1 MPLDFED
8 MSRYHAEG
16 LQRVARVIAGN
27 PVYDQLMVHRL
38 SSAEADP
45 IFAANDVAAKRS
57 IAIDRL
63 RKSITGARHSVFF
76 PEFDG
81 FCCDG
86 NTKNNIREFEFFDE
100 LCKPIG
106 VSVLGQNLA
115 SLPRVSVGQLSALQS
130 RIAGLILRDLEEYYE
145 NTGNITASLIQQ
157 HAAYSRYF
165 FSSILSFFSSGAVL
179 PTALVTANDHSPARV
194 ATSMVMKAA
203 GVPRIYLQHAEVTR
217 LFPPLD
223 FEFNVLRNLKSLHT
237 YEALG
242 AVDRRTTFVI
252 SRQSESFC
260 ADNLARE
267 RRGPVAV
274 GIYPTARVNLEALR
288 QLVVALSNNTLVS
301 RIILKE
307 HPGSA
312 GAGLSSLALFDKLEF
327 SKSIPLFDHLA
338 IVGNS
343 SVAVELLH
351 RGIPVYHDFSL
362 DPVGRDYYGLVRS
375 GITREIVTSEAER
388 AFWTPY
394 NIDDDWLDAYQLWD
408 PMVGYDLQADRHRF
422 LTAVEQLKTVPTG
435 KISSFGQPLRGRWKA
450 KLKGRV
456 GAELIQVINKHPRL
470 PSVMLSSILRTTH
483 RIADRMSVWTDR
495 IGRYVLANTEI
506 RIDGDIWRRSLAT
519 AAYRPGG
526 KIGAGEGE
534 SEFILSTL
542 ATVQDPTSWLVEN
555 ERSRVIPLP
564 KVFAALASGTNK
576 DNPVLDHIL
585 RSVPE
590 GIAVDTSVALWLCL
604 KKAEVHALPV
614 KQDEIVQHFEFLSAF
629 DGEEPVRRELELV
642 LLRVLLQTGEVTDL
656 SRFWRQCRTL
666 GMETLTAAERR
677 TISKKLSSLGSGGMS
692 HVRLGPLPATQDEQP

>member
-1 MPLDFED
+1 MPLDFEEV
-8 MSRYHAEG
+8 SRYHAEG

-27 PVYDQLMVHRL
+27 SGYDQLMASRL
-38 SSAEADP
+38 SLDEADA
-45 IFAANDVAAKRS
+45 ILAAKDVTAKRA

-63 RKSITGARHSVFF
+63 RKSIIGARHFVFF

-100 LCKPIG
+100 LCNPLGI
-106 VSVLGQNLA
+106 SVLSQNLA
-115 SLPRVSVGQLSALQS
+115 SLSRVPVGKLSALQS
-130 RIAGLILRDLEEYYE
+130 GIAEFILRDLEEYYE

-242 AVDRRTTFVI
+242 AVDRSTIYVI
-252 SRQSESFC
+252 PRQSDAFD
-260 ADNLARE
+260 AGNLARE
-267 RRGPVAV
+267 RLGPVAV
-274 GIYPTARVNLEALR
+274 GIYPTARVNLQALR
-288 QLVVALSNNTLVS
+288 QLVAALSKNTLVG
-301 RIILKE
+301 RIIVKE

-327 SKSIPLFDHLA
+327 STSIPLCDHLA

-375 GITREIVTSEAER
+375 GVTHEIVTSDAER

-394 NIDDDWLDAYQLWD
+394 NIDEDWLDAYQLWD
-408 PMVGYDLQADRHRF
+408 PMAGSVSHADQHRF
-422 LTAVEQLKTVPTG
+422 LADMERIEPVSNGQ
-435 KISSFGQPLRGRWKA
+435 ISSLGPPLRGRWKA
-450 KLKGRV
+450 KLKRRV
-456 GAELIQVINKHPRL
+456 GAGLIQVINKHPRL
-470 PSVMLSSILRTTH
+470 PSVVLSSILWATH

-506 RIDGDIWRRSLAT
+506 CIDGDIWRRTLPT
-519 AAYRPGG
+519 VVHRPEG
-526 KIGAGEGE
+526 KRGTSDGE

-542 ATVQDPTSWLVEN
+542 ATIQDPTAWLVEN

-564 KVFAALASGTNK
+564 KVFTALARSSNEDGM
-576 DNPVLDHIL
+576 VLDHIL
-585 RSVPE
+585 RSVPDS
-590 GIAVDTSVALWLCL
+590 ISTDTSVSLWLRL

-614 KQDEIVQHFEFLSAF
+614 KQDEIAQHIKFLSAF
-629 DGEEPVRRELELV
+629 RGDEPVQRELELV
-642 LLRVLLQTGEVTDL
+642 LLRVLLQSGQVTDL
-656 SRFWRQCRTL
+656 SCFWRNCRTL
-666 GMETLTAAERR
+666 GMETLTPAERR
-677 TISKKLSSLGSGGMS
+677 SISKKLSLLGSGG
-692 HVRLGPLPATQDEQP
+692 

>member
-1 MPLDFED
+1 MPLDFEEV
-8 MSRYHAEG
+8 SRYHAEG
-16 LQRVARVIAGN
+16 LQRVACVIAGN

-45 IFAANDVAAKRS
+45 LVAADDIAAKRA

-63 RKSITGARHSVFF
+63 RKNIIGARHTVFF
-76 PEFDG
+76 PEFHG

-100 LCKPIG
+100 LCKPLGI
-106 VSVLGQNLA
+106 SVVGQNLA
-115 SLPRVSVGQLSALQS
+115 SLPRVSVGRLSPVQS
-130 RIAGLILRDLEEYYE
+130 RIAGLILRDLEDYYE
-145 NTGNITASLIQQ
+145 NTDKVTASLIQQ

-165 FSSILSFFSSGAVL
+165 LSCFLSFFSSGAVL
-179 PTALVTANDHSPARV
+179 PTALVIANDHSPARV

-223 FEFNVLRNLKSLHT
+223 FEFNILRNLKSFHT
-237 YEALG
+237 YEGLG
-242 AVDRRTTFVI
+242 AVDQNTTFVI
-252 SRQSESFC
+252 SRQSDPFR
-260 ADNLARE
+260 ADELARE
-267 RRGPVAV
+267 RSGPVAV

-288 QLVVALSNNTLVS
+288 QLVAALSKNALVS

-312 GAGLSSLALFDKLEF
+312 GAGLSSLASFEKLEF

-375 GITREIVTSEAER
+375 GITREIATSEAER

-394 NIDDDWLDAYQLWD
+394 VIDDDWLDAYRLWD
-408 PMVGYDLQADRHRF
+408 PMAGSDPQADRDRF
-422 LTAVEQLKTVPTG
+422 SAAMGQLKAASTG
-435 KISSFGQPLRGRWKA
+435 KILSFGPPLRGRWKA
-450 KLKGRV
+450 KLNGKLGIQ
-456 GAELIQVINKHPRL
+456 LIQVVNQHPRL
-470 PSVMLSSILRTTH
+470 PSMVLSSLLRFTH
-483 RIADRMSVWTDR
+483 RLADRMSVWTDR
-495 IGRYVLANTEI
+495 IGRYALANTEI
-506 RIDGDIWRRSLAT
+506 RIDGDIWRRTLA
-519 AAYRPGG
+519 AATHRPEG
-526 KIGAGEGE
+526 KAGAGEGE
-534 SEFILSTL
+534 AEFILSTL
-542 ATVQDPTSWLVEN
+542 ATIQDPASWLVEN
-555 ERSRVIPLP
+555 ERFRVIPP
-564 KVFAALASGTNK
+564 SKVFAALASAANE
-576 DNPVLDHIL
+576 DNLILGHIL
-585 RSVPE
+585 RSVPDS
-590 GIAVDTSVALWLCL
+590 IAVDTSVALWLRL

-614 KQDEIVQHFEFLSAF
+614 KQDEIAQHVEFLSAF
-629 DGEEPVRRELELV
+629 EGEEPVRRELELV
-642 LLRVLLQTGEVTDL
+642 LLRVLLQSGEVTDL

-677 TISKKLSSLGSGGMS
+677 SLSQKLSSHGSEGMS
-692 HVRLGPLPATQDEQP
+692 PVRLGELPATPSEQS

>member
-1 MPLDFED
+1 MSLDFEEV
-8 MSRYHAEG
+8 SRYHAEG

-27 PVYDQLMVHRL
+27 PLYDQLMVHRL

-45 IFAANDVAAKRS
+45 LVAANDIAAKRS

-63 RKSITGARHSVFF
+63 RRSITGARHVVYF
-76 PEFDG
+76 PDFHG

-100 LCKPIG
+100 LCKPLGI
-106 VSVLGQNLA
+106 SVLGQNLA
-115 SLPRVSVGQLSALQS
+115 SLPRVSLGKLSPLQS
-130 RIAGLILRDLEEYYE
+130 RIAGLILRDLEDYYE
-145 NTGNITASLIQQ
+145 NTGNVTASLIQQ

-223 FEFNVLRNLKSLHT
+223 FEFNVLRNLKSFHT
-237 YEALG
+237 YDALG
-242 AVDRRTTFVI
+242 SADKDTTFVI
-252 SRQSESFC
+252 SRQSDTFR
-260 ADNLARE
+260 ADELARE
-267 RRGPVAV
+267 RRGPVVV

-288 QLVVALSNNTLVS
+288 QLVAALSKNALVS

-312 GAGLSSLALFDKLEF
+312 GAGLSSLASFEKLEF

-343 SVAVELLH
+343 SVALELLH

-375 GITREIVTSEAER
+375 GITREIVTSEAAR
-388 AFWTPY
+388 AFWIPY
-394 NIDDDWLDAYQLWD
+394 TIDDDWLDAYRLWD
-408 PMVGYDLQADRHRF
+408 PMAGSDPQADRNRF
-422 LTAVEQLKTVPTG
+422 LAAMGQLNAAPTG
-435 KISSFGQPLRGRWKA
+435 KISSFGPPLRGRWKA

-456 GAELIQVINKHPRL
+456 GTQLILVINKYPRL
-470 PSVMLSSILRTTH
+470 PSVVLSSLLRFTH
-483 RIADRMSVWTDR
+483 RLADRMSVWTDR

-506 RIDGDIWRRSLAT
+506 RIDGDIWRRTLAT
-519 AAYRPGG
+519 ATHRPERKAGV
-526 KIGAGEGE
+526 GEGE
-534 SEFILSTL
+534 TEFILSTL
-542 ATVQDPTSWLVEN
+542 ATIQDPASWLVEN
-555 ERSRVIPLP
+555 ERSRVVPLP
-564 KVFAALASGTNK
+564 KVFAALACAANK
-576 DNPVLDHIL
+576 DTPSLDHIL
-585 RSVPE
+585 RSVPD
-590 GIAVDTSVALWLCL
+590 GIALDTSVGLWLRL
-604 KKAEVHALPV
+604 KKAEVHELPV
-614 KQDEIVQHFEFLSAF
+614 KQEGIAQHVEFLSAF
-629 DGEEPVRRELELV
+629 EGEEPVRRELELV
-642 LLRVLLQTGEVTDL
+642 LFRVLLQSGEVTDL

-677 TISKKLSSLGSGGMS
+677 LLSKKLSSLGSEGMS
-692 HVRLGPLPATQDEQP
+692 PGRLGRLPATPSEQS